1 MFTAFF
7 VVFFTA
13 LVSYAF
19 GRAKTFLEAKQRA
32 YDEILPIILMVA
44 YTEATGDQEELN
56 KAVAKLWLYGNKK
69 VAKKADRV
77 LSIMVKPE
85 RGDRTRAL
93 QEVIV
98 EMRNDIQF
106 FFVWQ
111 RLKPEEVNHLYMQI
125 VSTHKQKGSETE

>member
-1 MFTAFF
+1 MFTTFL

-32 YDEILPIILMVA
+32 YVEILPIILKVA
-44 YTEATGDQEELN
+44 YTGKTEDQEEFN
-56 KAVAKLWLYGNKK
+56 KAVAKLWIYGNRK

-77 LSIMVKPE
+77 LSILVKPT
-85 RGDRTRAL
+85 RGDLTRAL

-98 EMRNDIQF
+98 EMRKDVQF
-106 FFVWQ
+106 IFIWQ
-111 RLKPEEVNHLYMQI
+111 RLKPEEVNHIFMRITATQE
-125 VSTHKQKGSETE
+125 QKGGDR

>member
-1 MFTAFF
+1 MFTFLI
-7 VVFFTA
+7 VFFTA

-32 YDEILPIILMVA
+32 YDEILPIILKTA
-44 YTEATGDQEELN
+44 YTGASEDQEELN

-69 VAKKADRV
+69 VAMKMDRV
-77 LSIMVKPE
+77 LSIMVDPK

-93 QEVIV
+93 QEAIV

-106 FFVWQ
+106 FFIWQ
-111 RLKPEEVNHLYMQI
+111 RLEPEEVKHIYMRI
-125 VSTHKQKGSETE
+125 VSTQEQKGAKPD